1 MIMRGLQLSGTWK
14 PRQGYT
20 PTDRE
25 VNDQRALCGKNIWYE
40 PKLEV
45 IELPIPEPAADEVLM
60 KVGACGICGS
70 DTCFVDVDEEGYLD
84 YVGHTKLPVVFG
96 HEFSGKILKVGEKVT
111 RFKEGD
117 LVTAETMNW
126 CGKCMACRTGMFN
139 QCENLEEIG
148 FSLNGGFG
156 QYLVA
161 KEKYCLNINSFRE
174 LYKEEEKAL
183 EVGAL
188 IEPTAVAYNGMFT
201 RAGGF
206 LPGSYVAV
214 FGAGPIGLSAIELAK
229 AAGAAKVIV
238 FEFSESRLQLAE
250 EIGATHVC
258 HMGKLEEQ
266 GKTVASKMRE
276 LTEGKGVHM
285 AVECTAFCNKN
296 IPEIEHALAVGG
308 KLVQIGHHA
317 GTTEIFG
324 QCFQKSGA
332 SIYGSNGSSGHG
344 IWENV
349 IRLIASGRI
358 DPSKIIEKCFTL
370 DEAIEGL
377 KEAKSGVGG
386 KYLITPNR

>member
-1 MIMRGLQLSGTWK
+1 MRGLQLDGTWK
-14 PRQGYT
+14 PRSGYT
-20 PTDRE
+20 PKQRE
-25 VNDQRALCGKNIWYE
+25 INDQRALCGKNIWYE

-45 IELPIPEPAADEVLM
+45 VEVPMPEPADDEVLM

-84 YVGHTKLPVVFG
+84 YVGHTKLPVIFG
-96 HEFSGKILKVGEKVT
+96 HEFSGEVVKVGKNVK
-111 RFKEGD
+111 RFQEGD

-126 CGKCMACRTGMFN
+126 CGKCMPCRTGMFN

-161 KEKYCLNINSFRE
+161 KEKYCLSINSFQKI
-174 LYKEEEKAL
+174 YGNKDKAL

-214 FGAGPIGLSAIELAK
+214 FGAGPIGLSAIQLAK
-229 AAGAAKVIV
+229 AAGAAKILV
-238 FEFSESRLQLAE
+238 FEFSESRLALAGR
-250 EIGATHVC
+250 IGATDIC
-258 HMGKLEEQ
+258 NMKEIAEAGKI
-266 GKTVASKMRE
+266 VAGVMKE
-276 LTEGKGVHM
+276 LTQGKGVHM

-296 IPEIEHALAVGG
+296 IPQIQQALAVGG
-308 KLVQIGHHA
+308 KVVQIGHHA
-317 GTTEIFG
+317 GRTEIFG
-324 QCFQKSGA
+324 QCFQKTGA
-332 SIYGSNGSSGHG
+332 SLYGSNGSSGHG
-344 IWENV
+344 IWESV
-349 IRLIASGRI
+349 IRLIASGQV
-358 DPSKIIEKCFTL
+358 DPSGIIEKCFTL
-370 DEAIEGL
+370 DQAIEGL
-377 KEAKSGVGG
+377 KEAKTGVGG